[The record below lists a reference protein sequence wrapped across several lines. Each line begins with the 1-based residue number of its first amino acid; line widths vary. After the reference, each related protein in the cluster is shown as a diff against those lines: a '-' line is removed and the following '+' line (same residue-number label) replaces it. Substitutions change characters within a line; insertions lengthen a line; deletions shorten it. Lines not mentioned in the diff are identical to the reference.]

1 MTPGKVY
8 GTSKLEEKIMEISW
22 NSFLKMRQFN
32 KETVKM
38 LKLFTEKWAGL
49 SIIYIY
55 IYTDT
60 RISRCFAPIIYFN
73 CEHFLFVRKI
83 KTSKKF
89 ADLFEKFLG
98 WRLNFEILII
108 HKIRVRTSRV
118 DVYWLKKKQ

>member
-38 LKLFTEKWAGL
+38 LKLFTEKGAGL

-60 RISRCFAPIIYFN
+60 RVSRCFAPIIYFN
-73 CEHFLFVRKI
+73 CEHFHLKQKQAKSSRICLKN
-83 KTSKKF
+83 
-89 ADLFEKFLG
+89 FLDG
-98 WRLNFEILII
+98 G
-108 HKIRVRTSRV
+108 
-118 DVYWLKKKQ
+118 